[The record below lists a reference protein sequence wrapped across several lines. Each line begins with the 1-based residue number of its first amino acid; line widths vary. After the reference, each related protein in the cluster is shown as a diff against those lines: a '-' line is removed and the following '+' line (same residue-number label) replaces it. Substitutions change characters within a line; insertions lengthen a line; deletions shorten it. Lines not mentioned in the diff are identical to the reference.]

1 MRARTGAAFAIAL
14 LVVLAATVTV
24 TFRWPRSAALLG
36 TWEEPHGVGI
46 DEEPYSSPAN
56 LWLYWGSTTNRRMTG
71 SGEKIRH
78 IFKMGTIQGGEWRD
92 PKFLRKITGPL
103 FRGLSEKCCVS
114 LLFPPFEWDFP
125 IYNPSKAIA
134 QRMRSFVA
142 NGNAM
147 IFTGGTMDFEFIN
160 ELYLLEGN
168 CWPRLKGICAPTR
181 GDCWPRL
188 EGICAPARGCFRPG
202 LRGFASRLEGFVGP
216 GSRGFAARHEGN
228 LRAASRDS
236 APRLEGICA
245 PARGGFAPARGKFA
259 SRLEGNLRPGPR
271 ELLAPARGKFAPRE
285 ISPRLEG
292 GCGGICENI
301 NKPHIHEVPKTSTN
315 HIFIS

>member
-1 MRARTGAAFAIAL
+1 MPCSTWRAERKREGEREREGERGRER
-14 LVVLAATVTV
+14 VLA
-24 TFRWPRSAALLG
+24 
-36 TWEEPHGVGI
+36 
-46 DEEPYSSPAN
+46 
-56 LWLYWGSTTNRRMTG
+56 
-71 SGEKIRH
+71 
-78 IFKMGTIQGGEWRD
+78 
-92 PKFLRKITGPL
+92 PL
-103 FRGLSEKCCVS
+103 FRALSEKCCVS

-259 SRLEGNLRPGPR
+259 SRLGESAPRPEGIVGPGSREICAEGNF
-271 ELLAPARGKFAPRE
+271 APARGGLRGNLRKHQQTAY
-285 ISPRLEG
+285 S
-292 GCGGICENI
+292 
-301 NKPHIHEVPKTSTN
+301 
-315 HIFIS
+315 